1 MPAGCFSEGL
11 RLVIEDE
18 QGDSVGDE
26 ASDEE
31 SDGERDFSDK
41 EESEPEQ
48 PSSEEKN
55 GLFGL
60 LSAKRNRFCFCGDK
74 KKKSEKDVDKRPPSC
89 YNIRAVK
96 LQPYDPLAQLAEHL
110 TFNQGVWSSNLQWVT
125 TKRSANAGRFFICRV
140 LTEFVFVK

>member
-60 LSAKRNRFCFCGDK
+60 FKRK
-74 KKKSEKDVDKRPPSC
+74 KK
-89 YNIRAVK
+89 
-96 LQPYDPLAQLAEHL
+96 
-110 TFNQGVWSSNLQWVT
+110 
-125 TKRSANAGRFFICRV
+125 
-140 LTEFVFVK
+140 